1 MIRMKLVRWFLQRY
15 LPVRDVEAVSDTSNE
30 YPQYQPQ
37 WSQLKMP
44 YGRKNQNQIQAAA
57 SSFAV
62 LHLGFSAWC

>member
-1 MIRMKLVRWFLQRY
+1 MIRMKLARWFLQRY
-15 LPVRDVEAVSDTSNE
+15 LPVRTVEALSDTSNE
-30 YPQYQPQ
+30 YPHFQPEL
-37 WSQLKMP
+37 SQLKMA